1 MLVLARDGGVGWRS
15 GIWTGLCF
23 AAAIGTKANAVFPAV
38 GILLAV
44 AAARG
49 WQNPAL
55 RRRLVGS
62 ALTITLVGLIWAIAI
77 WLPNQKAVAI
87 DVKIWGAYG
96 FTLSPVRLA
105 LLIGSYGAG
114 YNDNLYSFLLA
125 PALVLAGAGTV
136 AIAALRRR
144 LTSAQA
150 RVAIAA
156 FGWAAF
162 GFGTLMIE
170 NHRPNRYV
178 VPLVPALAILAAVG
192 LYVAAQWL
200 RERAATATASASDGT
215 PATDGTAAHGQ
226 QRRRWNPR
234 LTVPVL
240 TAFVFVA
247 ATAPGLAWYAVWA
260 HGATYDLPAA
270 QDQFARVT
278 PDNVVVAGP
287 DAAIFEL
294 KSRATTVIFGSVAG
308 PANDGDLYAQGVRWY
323 LVPTNAAPPPGVPGD
338 IWAERQQVTCTT
350 YGGTTQCLYHLP

>member
-1 MLVLARDGGVGWRS
+1 V
-15 GIWTGLCF
+15 
-23 AAAIGTKANAVFPAV
+23 AIGTKPNAAFPAV
-38 GILLAV
+38 GILLALAV
-44 AAARG
+44 ARG

-55 RRRLVGS
+55 RRWLAGS
-62 ALTITLVGLIWAIAI
+62 ALTIALAGLTWVIAI

-87 DVKIWGAYG
+87 DVQIWGVYG
-96 FTLSPVRLA
+96 FTLAPVRLV

-125 PALVLAGAGTV
+125 PALALAGAGTV
-136 AIAALRRR
+136 SIAALRRR

-150 RVAIAA
+150 RLAIAA

-170 NHRPNRYV
+170 DHRPNRYV
-178 VPLVPALAILAAVG
+178 VPLVPALAILATVG

-200 RERAATATASASDGT
+200 RERAATATAADAT
-215 PATDGTAAHGQ
+215 AATDGTVAHGQ

-234 LTVPVL
+234 LTGPVL
-240 TAFVFVA
+240 TALVFVA

-260 HGATYDLPAA
+260 HGATYDLPAV

-287 DAAIFEL
+287 DAALFEL
-294 KSRATTVIFGSVAG
+294 KSKATTVIFGSVAG

-323 LVPTNAAPPPGVPGD
+323 LVATNAAAPRGVPGD
-338 IWAERQQVTCTT
+338 VWAARQQVACTT
-350 YGGTTQCLYHLP
+350 YGGANQCLYHLP